1 MKGAEEDKL
10 FVIAYV
16 SYSNSVLAIVS
27 ITFTKWYDKRQV
39 SEWTEQTATLY
50 ILSHV

>member
-1 MKGAEEDKL
+1 MIGAEEDK
-10 FVIAYV
+10 FMIAHA

-39 SEWTEQTATLY
+39 SEWTDQTATLY
-50 ILSHV
+50 ILSDA